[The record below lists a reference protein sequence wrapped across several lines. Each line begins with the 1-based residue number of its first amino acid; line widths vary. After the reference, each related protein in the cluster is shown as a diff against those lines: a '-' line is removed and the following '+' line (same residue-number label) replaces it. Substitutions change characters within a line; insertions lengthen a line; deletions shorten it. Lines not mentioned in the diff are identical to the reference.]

1 MKKLSKSFLVFAS
14 AAMILANGFFVSCS
28 NGDDGD
34 STPTVTTP
42 KPGAD
47 NGNNGGNQNGNGSGN
62 NNGNQNGNDNQN
74 NGGNQNGNDNQNN
87 GGNGN
92 NNGNGN
98 QNNGGNENTGF
109 TVPDLSSYYKKYFV
123 TSDSAAPNFGKGV
136 DTWGSGAGYAPNS
149 DGSIKLTSAHMWNA
163 NATEGVVAAFN
174 DIEKGVLAGY
184 EYIVFTVDG
193 SEFNFTNTSGDNDGV
208 NVQIPNSG
216 NKLFNDNFKA
226 NDDGTKTFYIPISKF
241 GDAPRNAVQL
251 AIIIGGTGTLKVN
264 EIYAAAKSDPST
276 NIDSIKA
283 SLRNALNDAK
293 TLLETAENNKGS
305 EPGKYSDAVVSALS
319 NAVADVETEL
329 AKDNASVDSLNSVSQ
344 ALTTA
349 VSQCV
354 INSYKS
360 PVALTENVNATAKIF
375 VTDEKISG
383 EQLNVTEYTQKWNG
397 EWTTTKYTTT
407 DSVEVKVVKFISIN
421 NNACGA
427 WVFDKSNILTPSNG
441 KTLYLHFDYIS
452 SSAFDINFPQGGDHW
467 LTPSENSTKDANGW
481 TSADISL
488 SGIDMTEVSQFGWR
502 SKDVQNIYVTNAYFY
517 EK

>member
-1 MKKLSKSFLVFAS
+1 MKKLSKSILVFAS
-14 AAMILANGFFVSCS
+14 TAMILANGFFVSCS
-28 NGDDGD
+28 NGDDDD
-34 STPTVTTP
+34 STPAVTSP
-42 KPGAD
+42 KPGAE
-47 NGNNGGNQNGNGSGN
+47 NGNNGGNN
-62 NNGNQNGNDNQN
+62 NGNDNQN

-87 GGNGN
+87 GGN
-92 NNGNGN
+92 NG
-98 QNNGGNENTGF
+98 GGNENTGF
-109 TVPDLSSYYKKYFV
+109 SAPDLSSYYKKYFV

-149 DGSIKLTSAHMWNA
+149 DGSIKLTSAHMWDA
-163 NATEGVVAAFN
+163 AATEGVVAAFN
-174 DIEKGVLAGY
+174 DLEKGVLAGY

-193 SEFNFTNTSGDNDGV
+193 SEFNFTNTSGNNDGV

-226 NDDGTKTFYIPISKF
+226 NDDGTKTFYIPISEF
-241 GDAPRNAVQL
+241 GDAPKNAVQL

-319 NAVADVETEL
+319 SAVADVETEL

-344 ALTTA
+344 ALATA

-407 DSVEVKVVKFISIN
+407 DSVEIKVVKFTSIN
-421 NNACGA
+421 GDNACGA
-427 WVFDKSNILTPSNG
+427 WVFDKSNILTPSTG

-488 SGIDMTEVSQFGWR
+488 SGIDMTDVSQFGWR
-502 SKDVQNIYVTNAYFY
+502 SKVVQNIYVTNAYFY